1 MKEKKSEKQSE
12 CIHCGSVDVSPDRSR
27 NDSGIYP
34 PEQQW
39 WECNGCGEDWYVE
52 IKLLTRKDER

>member
-1 MKEKKSEKQSE
+1 METPT
-12 CIHCGSVDVSPDRSR
+12 CFYCGSTNIVLDSSR

-39 WECNGCGEDWYVE
+39 WECYSCGEDWYVE
-52 IKLLTRKDER
+52 IKLPTRKDER